1 MTQKSSF
8 DGDRALAKQR
18 GYVFRV
24 MRKEKRHARWM
35 EVFADIDDLSKAMA
49 LAGEIEAYEVGI
61 LLGGRI
67 YWTSRWPDVFNST
80 IIEQPWLNKR
90 SDIRGA
96 HERS

>member
-1 MTQKSSF
+1 MTTESSF
-8 DGDRALAKQR
+8 DSDRDLAKER

-24 MRKEKRHARWM
+24 MRKEKRGAPWR

-61 LLGGRI
+61 LLRGYI

-90 SDIRGA
+90 SDIPGTG
-96 HERS
+96 EQS